1 MSLLTNLGLTNMCLK
16 LKINLYRSTHR
27 CMMCI
32 PLKYESH
39 LDIGLSYPDRLH
51 LTRMSTHIVKY
62 PNLMCRYGLDVA
74 VLLCMYFIARVNC
87 IHVLIGVSSQHTS
100 CML

>member
-39 LDIGLSYPDRLH
+39 LDIGPSYPDRLH

-62 PNLMCRYGLDVA
+62 PNLMCRYGLNVA
-74 VLLCMYFIARVNC
+74 VYVFYCTRELYSRVNRR
-87 IHVLIGVSSQHTS
+87 IFSTHQLHVIV
-100 CML
+100 